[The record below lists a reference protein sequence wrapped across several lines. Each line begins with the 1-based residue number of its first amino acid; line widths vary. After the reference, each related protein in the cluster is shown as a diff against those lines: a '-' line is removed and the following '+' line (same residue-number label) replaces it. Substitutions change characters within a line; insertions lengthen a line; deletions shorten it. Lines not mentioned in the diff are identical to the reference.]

1 MVGGLGA
8 TVVGT
13 PAQVADEFERWV
25 EEGGVD
31 GFNIVRTMSSFFFL
45 SFKDDRLVIQA
56 YAITP
61 GSFNDVIE
69 LLLPELKRRGLFWD
83 DYVVDR
89 GTYREN
95 LYGKEG
101 QSALPSDH
109 PAHDYRWRA
118 ELNFQ

>member
-1 MVGGLGA
+1 
-8 TVVGT
+8 
-13 PAQVADEFERWV
+13 
-25 EEGGVD
+25 
-31 GFNIVRTMSSFFFL
+31 
-45 SFKDDRLVIQA
+45 VIQA

-118 ELNFQ
+118 GTYFPINFRYIFMHSPILRILMRSRCHGP

>member
-1 MVGGLGA
+1 
-8 TVVGT
+8 
-13 PAQVADEFERWV
+13 
-25 EEGGVD
+25 
-31 GFNIVRTMSSFFFL
+31 
-45 SFKDDRLVIQA
+45 VIQA

-95 LYGKEG
+95 L
-101 QSALPSDH
+101 
-109 PAHDYRWRA
+109 
-118 ELNFQ
+118 